1 MVENMSCY
9 IYESKGGVLSY
20 NDKYSCAF
28 YPPPRLAEGEV
39 CFMPSFT
46 FLYKFDNFLC
56 FVNYRPSKL
65 CGKDVMIPYT

>member
-46 FLYKFDNFLC
+46 FVQIDIFLRS
-56 FVNYRPSKL
+56 VKYRQSKS
-65 CGKDVMIPYT
+65 CVVWT